1 MMNTGGLIICF
12 LGQCVYVGYTYQ
24 WLVES
29 LKVIGPIEEESTVS
43 STCIKVYIIIIGTYL
58 TFIILGVTNL
68 IRFIII
74 VFRGGE
80 KEFFEPTI
88 PIPTPVINKENNNK
102 KYN

>member
-24 WLVES
+24 WLLQS
-29 LKVIGPIEEESTVS
+29 LEVIGPIEDSDVS
-43 STCIKVYIIIIGTYL
+43 PIKVYIIIIGTYL
-58 TFIILGVTNL
+58 TFVILGLTNF

-74 VFRGGE
+74 AFRGGE

-88 PIPTPVINKENNNK
+88 PIKEK
-102 KYN
+102 KAKTL